1 MNSSKLLNE
10 QLNAI
15 VFMRFLIGWHFLYEG
30 ALKLFNPSWT
40 AKGFLMSS
48 QGPFENLFTWMAAD
62 NVLPIVD
69 LLNMVGLA
77 AIGLALI
84 LGYFERPAAIFGI
97 IILSLY
103 YLSHPPFSSLTQ
115 IGTEGNY
122 WIVNKNL
129 IEAAALLVIFK
140 IPTADHFGL
149 QSLLKKSSS
158 TKKLQSHG

>member
-1 MNSSKLLNE
+1 M
-10 QLNAI
+10 
-15 VFMRFLIGWHFLYEG
+15 Y
-30 ALKLFNPSWT
+30 
-40 AKGFLMSS
+40 
-48 QGPFENLFTWMAAD
+48 
-62 NVLPIVD
+62 
-69 LLNMVGLA
+69 
-77 AIGLALI
+77 